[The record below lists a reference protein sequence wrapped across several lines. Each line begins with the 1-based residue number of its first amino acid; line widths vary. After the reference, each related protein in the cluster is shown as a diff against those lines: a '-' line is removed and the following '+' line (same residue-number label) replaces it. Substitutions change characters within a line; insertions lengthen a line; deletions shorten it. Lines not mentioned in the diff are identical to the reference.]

1 VIDGAVDVSNLVQP
15 MLTNTFFE
23 WEGKRWQLARKD
35 INPFFAH
42 SEVGEITLE
51 IVLETI
57 SKWGRTHNSDI
68 LNETH
73 NMVKL
78 AVI

>member
-1 VIDGAVDVSNLVQP
+1 MLV
-15 MLTNTFFE
+15 NTFFE
-23 WEGKRWQLARKD
+23 WEGKRWQLARKE

-42 SEVGEITLE
+42 NSVGDITLE
-51 IVLETI
+51 IVLSTI
-57 SKWGRTHNSDI
+57 DKWGDFHSGDI